1 MKENIRSIR
10 ALFIA
15 LLCLIPFCSCS
26 DDNNDASIQQLS
38 TEFLKQTVW
47 KGDRIRYDNGVEY
60 ERNSINILFAT
71 DSRGSCEEWDVSG
84 NDAGYYFS
92 YTVDGNLLTIDGGDI
107 EGWWLLMELS
117 EDRMVL
123 AADLEERIS
132 EKLVLDRFY

>member
-1 MKENIRSIR
+1 MKGNIRSIR
-10 ALFIA
+10 VWLIT
-15 LLCLIPFCSCS
+15 LLCLIAISGCS
-26 DDNNDASIQQLS
+26 DDHDDGSTQQLS

-47 KGDRIRYDNGVEY
+47 KGERIRYDNGVEY

-71 DSRGSCEEWDVSG
+71 DSRGSCEEWDASG
-84 NDAGYYFS
+84 DDTSYYFS
-92 YTVDGNLLTIDGGDI
+92 YTVDGNLLTIDGGGI